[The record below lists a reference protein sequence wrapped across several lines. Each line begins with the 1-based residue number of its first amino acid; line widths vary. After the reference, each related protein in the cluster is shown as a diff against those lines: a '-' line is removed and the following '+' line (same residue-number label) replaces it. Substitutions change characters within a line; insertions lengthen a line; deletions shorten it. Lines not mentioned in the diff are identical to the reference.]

1 VKLLDAIIGHTGFV
15 GGHLTKQHAFEAR
28 FNTSNIDDALGCQ
41 FSTVVCAAA
50 PGSMFEA
57 NRFPDLDAERIENL
71 VSNLSRIKAQHF
83 VLISTIAVLEDPADQ
98 VDELTD
104 RFESNKA
111 YGKNRRRL
119 EAFCSDR
126 FKSCQVLRLPA
137 LFGHG
142 LRKNF
147 IFDLL
152 HPAPSML
159 TKALYEK
166 VSSSVPSEMSR
177 VLADVYE
184 WDANLNVHK
193 INRAALTESGQRQEL
208 EAALIEGALS
218 AVQFTNP
225 ETTFQFYNMDRLWSD
240 IEVTRRDGIRMIHL
254 AMEPIRASRIHEELL
269 GRPMPPNAAPL
280 HHENMWTRYSDS
292 WGRSGPYLDDSP
304 SILATLKAFYRDEKR
319 SG

>member
-1 VKLLDAIIGHTGFV
+1 MDAIIGHTGFV
-15 GGHLTKQHAFEAR
+15 GGQLAKQHVFEAR

-57 NRFPDLDAERIENL
+57 NRFPELDAERIGRLINH
-71 VSNLSRIKAQHF
+71 LSTIKAQHF
-83 VLISTIAVLEDPADQ
+83 VLISTIAVLEGPADQ

-104 RFESNKA
+104 RFESDKA

-119 EAFCSDR
+119 EIFCSNH

-147 IFDLL
+147 IFDLH

-177 VLADVYE
+177 VLAGVYE
-184 WDANLNVHK
+184 WDANLSVHK
-193 INRAALTESGQRQEL
+193 INRGALTESGKRHEL
-208 EAALIEGALS
+208 EAALIESELS

-225 ETTFQFYNMDRLWSD
+225 ETTYQFYNIDRLWSD
-240 IEVTRRDGIRMIHL
+240 IGVARRDGIRMLHL
-254 AMEPIRASRIHEELL
+254 AMEPIMASKIHEDLL
-269 GRPMPPNAAPL
+269 GRPMPANTAPM
-280 HHENMWTRYSDS
+280 HRENMWTRYSGS
-292 WGRSGPYLDDSP
+292 WGRSGHYLDGSHN
-304 SILATLKAFYRDEKR
+304 ILALLKTFYRNEKC